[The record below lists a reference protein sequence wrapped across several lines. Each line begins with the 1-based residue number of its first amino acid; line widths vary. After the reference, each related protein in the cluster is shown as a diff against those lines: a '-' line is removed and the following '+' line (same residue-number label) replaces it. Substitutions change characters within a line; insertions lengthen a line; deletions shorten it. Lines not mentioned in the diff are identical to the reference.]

1 LLFFIFN
8 TTILKQNFY
17 NINNDL
23 LMKNL
28 LGEASAAEQATVQ
41 TWLKEDVQHQQYY
54 DQLLKVWEAGKN
66 LATMP
71 DVDEDAA
78 WQRFQQRVAASTPA
92 VKRSSFTWLRVAAS
106 ILLLLGVTAVI
117 YTVANKEKPVQQRI
131 VQATNNTMVD
141 SLPDGSVI
149 TLNKQTRLTC
159 PAKFT
164 GAERRVKLEEG
175 EAFFSI
181 APDKQHP
188 FIIDVQQVQVA
199 VVGTS
204 FNVKSE
210 KNKTIVVVETGVVKV
225 TSGGITTELLAGE
238 QLTVQNGTA
247 IAEKKSVT
255 DKLYN
260 YYRTREF
267 VCDDTPLERLVQVLN
282 EVYNARIRIGNKEL
296 KELRLNTTFNNE
308 SLEQILKVIELTF
321 DVQVIHRNGEIIL
334 Q

>member
-1 LLFFIFN
+1 MHFFTFN
-8 TTILKQNFY
+8 TTVLEQNFY
-17 NINNDL
+17 DINDDL
-23 LMKNL
+23 LVKHL
-28 LGEASAAEQATVQ
+28 LGEASAAERAAVE
-41 TWLKEDVQHQQYY
+41 TWLKEEVQHQQYY
-54 DQLLKVWEAGKN
+54 NELQQVWEASKSMG
-66 LATMP
+66 AMP
-71 DVDEDAA
+71 EVDENAA
-78 WQRFQQRVAASTPA
+78 WQRFQQRVAASIPA
-92 VKRSSFTWLRVAAS
+92 AKRSSFTWLRAAAS
-106 ILLLLGVTAVI
+106 ILLLLGVAAVI
-117 YTVANKEKPVQQRI
+117 YTVASREKPVQQRM
-131 VQATNNTMVD
+131 VHATNQPMVD

-149 TLNKQTRLTC
+149 TLNKQTRLNY
-159 PAKFT
+159 PEKFT
-164 GAERRVKLEEG
+164 GAERRVRLLEG

-188 FIIDVQQVQVA
+188 FIIDVQQAQVA

-210 KNKTIVVVETGVVKV
+210 KNNTIVVVETGVVKV
-225 TSGGITTELLAGE
+225 TSGGITTELQAGE

-247 IAEKKSVT
+247 IAEKKRVT

-282 EVYNARIRIGNKEL
+282 EAYNVRIRIGRKEL
-296 KELRLNTTFNNE
+296 NGLRLNTTFNNE
-308 SLEQILKVIELTF
+308 SLEQILNVIQLTF